1 MSHCVFELLKNLFC
15 LDPQMH
21 RTLGVELDLL
31 DLFGKGLLLS
41 FNRFCPN
48 RLHGGTLSMDGR
60 IFHIIEKIRKNLNH
74 DWTVEEMAIFTE
86 LSESHFQKLFKSETG
101 MSPKAYLKNLRLE
114 KARELLENGFKQIK
128 QIGYEIGLTNDSHFA
143 RDFKRTFGMTP
154 SDYRARFWKFSQVDQ
169 HLGRK

>member
-1 MSHCVFELLKNLFC
+1 M
-15 LDPQMH
+15 
-21 RTLGVELDLL
+21 GVELDLL
-31 DLFGKGLLLS
+31 DLFGKGLLQS

-60 IFHIIEKIRKNLNH
+60 IFHIIEKIRENWNH
-74 DWTVEEMAIFTE
+74 DWTVEEMAIIIE

-143 RDFKRTFGMTP
+143 RDFKKKYGTTP
-154 SDYRARFWKFSQVDQ
+154 TQYRKNSWALNRSNSVYW
-169 HLGRK
+169 